1 MKTLSILAS
10 VTVVLFLAVPNKVEA
25 QTSTSIR
32 IVGIEARFVSLSNGT
47 LGPNSID
54 NGGKPFTD
62 SVLFNV
68 IISDKRT
75 TPMEIFDLALSIA
88 SKSNGKVF
96 FNDRIRQFNTILNKR
111 AYFPFLSRISPCDDF
126 QLTATLINSKT
137 KKTHQIFRKVMPF
150 DCGD

>member
-1 MKTLSILAS
+1 MRSSRILFS
-10 VTVVLFLAVPNKVEA
+10 VLLLCLFIPSLALG

-32 IVGIEARFVSLSNGT
+32 IVGIEARFVSLSDGS

-68 IISDKRT
+68 IVSDKRT

-88 SKSNGKVF
+88 SKSNGKAF
-96 FNDRIRQFNTILNKR
+96 FDDRIRQFNTILNKR
-111 AYFPFLSRISPCDDF
+111 AYFPFLSRIGPCDDF
-126 QLTATLINSKT
+126 QLTATLINSRT

>member
-10 VTVVLFLAVPNKVEA
+10 VTVVLFLAAPNRVEA

-32 IVGIEARFVSLSNGT
+32 IVEIEARFVSLSDGT

-68 IISDKRT
+68 IVSDKRT
-75 TPMEIFDLALSIA
+75 TPMEIFDLVLSIA
-88 SKSNGKVF
+88 TKSNGRVF
-96 FNDRIRQFNTILNKR
+96 FNDTIKQFNTIGNKR
-111 AYFPFLSRISPCDDF
+111 AHFPFLSRIGNCDDF
-126 QLTATLINSKT
+126 QLTAKLINSKT
-137 KKTHQIFRKVMPF
+137 RKTHQIFKKAMPF

>member
-1 MKTLSILAS
+1 MKLSRIFF
-10 VTVVLFLAVPNKVEA
+10 LFLLLFLFIPPLAFG

-32 IVGIEARFVSLSNGT
+32 IVGIEARFVSLSDGT

-111 AYFPFLSRISPCDDF
+111 AYFPFLSRIGPCDDF
-126 QLTATLINSKT
+126 QLTATLINSRT
-137 KKTHQIFRKVMPF
+137 KKTHQVFRKVMPF